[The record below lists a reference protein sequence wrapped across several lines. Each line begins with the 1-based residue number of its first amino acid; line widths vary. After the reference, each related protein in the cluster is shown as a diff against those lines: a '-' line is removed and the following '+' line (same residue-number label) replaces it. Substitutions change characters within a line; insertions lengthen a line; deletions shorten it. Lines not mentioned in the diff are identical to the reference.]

1 MVTIGQELILTENTR
16 VCGGCPL
23 EAVWGT
29 CPTPALSPPG
39 PSRTLESLTQVRG
52 CGVRAELWTEGGKE
66 GWVRIHETAAGK
78 ASFLPAQAAPKGSFP
93 LSLIFFTPIGPKVGH
108 HSLCAAE
115 MGSRNVRTCF
125 LHGPCLPSW
134 LCLTSS
140 CSTGERRSVPSPRL
154 LFPLSWGG
162 GCGGRKRGRAV
173 PRKPTR
179 PPAFKASLKTGP
191 ARQTACG
198 G

>member
-29 CPTPALSPPG
+29 CPTPALLPPG

-52 CGVRAELWTEGGKE
+52 CGVRAELWTEGGRE

-140 CSTGERRSVPSPRL
+140 CSTASGVQCHLHACCSLCPGVGVAGVGRGAELCPENPPDPQPSRRP
-154 LFPLSWGG
+154 
-162 GCGGRKRGRAV
+162 
-173 PRKPTR
+173 
-179 PPAFKASLKTGP
+179 
-191 ARQTACG
+191 
-198 G
+198 